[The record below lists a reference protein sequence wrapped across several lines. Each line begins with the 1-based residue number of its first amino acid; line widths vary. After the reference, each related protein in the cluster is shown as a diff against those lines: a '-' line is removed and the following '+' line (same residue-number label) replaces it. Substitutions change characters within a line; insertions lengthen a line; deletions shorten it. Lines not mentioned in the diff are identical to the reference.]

1 MNTMKKKRKHR
12 RKRRRKI
19 SQRGSAAL
27 PPILP
32 DIPATTAF
40 ALFKDEC
47 KVCLT
52 RAPDD
57 DRLPLSLQLI
67 VPCKTIQSHNVSLV
81 IFPPSLIEVG
91 GKGKPV
97 YKSEIKVTKRITGR
111 ITGRITSYD
120 IVNQPLVDLQTE
132 TGFFSSPEKVTVN
145 GIMTK
150 FGAPEDTEVAVSPAK
165 RSRETPDKLFI
176 TIQLMGKDR
185 SLKKITLEVDLD
197 EYVHIKEGI
206 IRPSQI
212 THTQREVIQKSIM
225 PHPGPVS
232 EETGSGGAVAG
243 SAAYA
248 SSDAATA
255 PPTKDEEDF
264 IVKCFWKQALHDL
277 FTQLSGPYIDSV
289 DRYGEA
295 MEKKAVEEQK
305 RVQQA
310 QLREKER
317 LCALAGHPPARR
329 QNWGVQQVN
338 LEMRCNCGIINLTT
352 TVSVPPQ
359 GILRCTPVEVCVN
372 SWFEEMEEEIRISKG
387 AFNASKILSLMLPT
401 TEGGGWL
408 DDDTI
413 AKLIA
418 ANHNEATV
426 QSPTTT
432 EILRETVRNARKE
445 LHGAKGLLHENY
457 GEFFNLNGNTFL
469 SRLIGT
475 MSVLDYSEE
484 FVRPRYI
491 LDREFFEK
499 YMNMWAIA
507 THHCRQ
513 LRATHADLIISDSVL
528 PDLHQRADKYG
539 VKSILGSIPELKQ
552 EKNEKLSGL
561 TGIEITQ
568 DDASLSQIL
577 TDEISILRCMEY
589 LFDPDPDPDSESLKK
604 LYETLIE
611 HMQIYKPVGGVEG
624 RLEGWRTLLDLQ
636 KRIGAKIAK
645 IKITIS
651 ETPEK
656 PANPGEYLYRIYKT
670 CLDVE

>member
-1 MNTMKKKRKHR
+1 MRTKRQYRNMNTMKKKRKHR

-32 DIPATTAF
+32 NIPATTAF

-52 RAPDD
+52 RAPHD

-67 VPCKTIQSHNVSLV
+67 VPCKTIQSQNVSLV
-81 IFPPSLIEVG
+81 IFPPSLTEVG
-91 GKGKPV
+91 GKPV
-97 YKSEIKVTKRITGR
+97 YKSVIQV
-111 ITGRITSYD
+111 TGRITSYGD
-120 IVNQPLVDLQTE
+120 GNTTLFHLQPE
-132 TGFFSSPEKVTVN
+132 TGFFSSPELVTVN

-150 FGAPEDTEVAVSPAK
+150 FGAPDDTEVAVSPAK
-165 RSRETPDKLFI
+165 RSRKTPNKLFI
-176 TIQLMGKDR
+176 TIQLMGKDKK
-185 SLKKITLEVDLD
+185 LKKITLEVDLD

-225 PHPGPVS
+225 PQPGPLS
-232 EETGSGGAVAG
+232 EETGSGGAATG

-255 PPTKDEEDF
+255 PPTKDDEDF
-264 IVKCFWKQALHDL
+264 IVKFFWKQALHDL

-295 MEKKAVEEQK
+295 MEKEAVAEQK
-305 RVQQA
+305 IVQQA

-329 QNWGVQQVN
+329 QNWGEQQVN
-338 LEMRCNCGIINLTT
+338 LEMRCNCGIINLKT
-352 TVSVPPQ
+352 TVSVPPP
-359 GILRCTPVEVCVN
+359 GILRCTPVTNCVY

-401 TEGGGWL
+401 TEGGSWL

-457 GEFFNLNGNTFL
+457 GEFFNLNGQTFL

-475 MSVLDYSEE
+475 MSVLDYPMEY
-484 FVRPRYI
+484 VRRRYI
-491 LDREFFEK
+491 LHRVFFEK

-513 LRATHADLIISDSVL
+513 LRATRADLIISDSVL
-528 PDLHQRADKYG
+528 PDLHQRADKYD
-539 VKSILGSIPELKQ
+539 VESILVSISELKQ

-561 TGIEITQ
+561 TGINFEITQ
-568 DDASLSQIL
+568 GDASLSQIL

-589 LFDPDPDPDSESLKK
+589 LFDPDSAGIEK

-611 HMQIYKPVGGVEG
+611 HMKIYKPVGGVEDLLEDWRWRP
-624 RLEGWRTLLDLQ
+624 RLLEFQ
-636 KRIGAKIAK
+636 KRIGAKIAE
-645 IKITIS
+645 IS
-651 ETPEK
+651 EISEISDT
-656 PANPGEYLYRIYKT
+656 PANPGEYLYGIYEKRN
-670 CLDVE
+670 L